1 MKGPFAIVL
10 AVASG
15 IVGASWV
22 GAQDP
27 DRQAEAPKLSLF
39 PVGYLDHDALSD
51 SLKRL
56 ARDYPEAVRLASLAK
71 SREGREVWVVSVG
84 REVKGTGARPSVLVV
99 ANLEADHA
107 VGTQV
112 ALGLIERLAGDRDPA
127 VARLLE
133 GRTVHVVPR
142 LNPDGAERLLK
153 KSPRMDLRGNLAAI
167 DRDRDGKAGEDGPN
181 DLDGDGLALAMR
193 ARDARASL
201 VPDAKDPR
209 ILRKADPAKGERAV
223 FSESTEGIDDDA
235 DGAIDE
241 DPPGGVNLN
250 RNWPQGWTEYN
261 PETGAYPASEPEV
274 AGLIRFAF
282 GHPEIAA
289 VWSFGLN
296 DNLRGEPR
304 GFAAPEAPILAEL
317 ILAFGAATAPRPEVP
332 REEPRK
338 DEPRKDEPRKEE
350 APKDEPARKAEA
362 TPVDAPRPKAQGKGG
377 RAGSRASTPS
387 APAGS
392 APTPGIEGT
401 TDGALSEWAYQ
412 QFGVVGLA
420 SRLWPRPE
428 GVPGGPS
435 PTGEGDARWLDWN
448 DRVMG
453 GSAFVPFR
461 RFDHPTL
468 GPVEIGGWKPG
479 VRLNP
484 PIEQVGAIVDGHY
497 AFLKD
502 LAGRLPS
509 LSISSVKAEAKGG
522 GVFEIKATIENA
534 GTLPTALAQGLTTRK
549 APPVLVR
556 LDLGGAKLLAGKA
569 LNRIDALAG
578 SGGSREFRWLVL
590 APEGTRAMTLEAT
603 CPKAGSARREV
614 ALP

>member
-250 RNWPQGWTEYN
+250 RNWPADWQPDHVQAGAGDFPLSWPETRAVAAFLLDHPNVAGVQAFHNAAGMILRGPGHPSRQAAYPRGDDRVAEEIGATGARMIPFYRNLVIHKDLYSVHGGFIGWTYEHL
-261 PETGAYPASEPEV
+261 G
-274 AGLIRFAF
+274 IF
-282 GHPEIAA
+282 
-289 VWSFGLN
+289 SFTN
-296 DNLRGEPR
+296 
-304 GFAAPEAPILAEL
+304 EL
-317 ILAFGAATAPRPEVP
+317 WNADQMLG
-332 REEPRK
+332 
-338 DEPRKDEPRKEE
+338 
-350 APKDEPARKAEA
+350 
-362 TPVDAPRPKAQGKGG
+362 TP
-377 RAGSRASTPS
+377 

-392 APTPGIEGT
+392 TGPTIARAAGLDREEAQLFASDKLLFGATFREWKPAKHPTYGDIEIGGFVKQSQRVPPT
-401 TDGALSEWAYQ
+401 FMIEELCHRNAAFVLYHADQMPRLEFGEVEVKPLGGEVFAVTATVRNTRSIPSVAQQAAAHNIGLPDVLGLEGA
-412 QFGVVGLA
+412 GLA
-420 SRLWPRPE
+420 VLGGGRLVDPYTGEVEASERDPAHLRLIG
-428 GVPGGPS
+428 GVPGHGS
-435 PTGEGDARWLDWN
+435 IRVRWYVKGSGEA
-448 DRVMG
+448 
-453 GSAFVPFR
+453 
-461 RFDHPTL
+461 TL
-468 GPVEIGGWKPG
+468 KHAS
-479 VRLNP
+479 
-484 PIEQVGAIVDGHY
+484 Q
-497 AFLKD
+497 
-502 LAGRLPS
+502 
-509 LSISSVKAEAKGG
+509 KGG
-522 GVFEIKATIENA
+522 TI
-534 GTLPTALAQGLTTRK
+534 TK
-549 APPVLVR
+549 SVPVH
-556 LDLGGAKLLAGKA
+556 
-569 LNRIDALAG
+569 
-578 SGGSREFRWLVL
+578 
-590 APEGTRAMTLEAT
+590 
-603 CPKAGSARREV
+603 
-614 ALP
+614 

>member
-56 ARDYPEAVRLASLAK
+56 TRDYPEAVRLASLAK

-250 RNWPQGWTEYN
+250 RNWPADWQPDHVQAGAGDFPLSWPETRAVAAFLLDHPNVAGVQAFHNAAGMILRGPGHPSRQAAYPRGDDRVAEEIGATGARMIPFYRNLVIHKDLYSVHGGFIGWTYEHL
-261 PETGAYPASEPEV
+261 G
-274 AGLIRFAF
+274 IF
-282 GHPEIAA
+282 
-289 VWSFGLN
+289 SFTN
-296 DNLRGEPR
+296 
-304 GFAAPEAPILAEL
+304 EL
-317 ILAFGAATAPRPEVP
+317 WNADQMLG
-332 REEPRK
+332 
-338 DEPRKDEPRKEE
+338 
-350 APKDEPARKAEA
+350 
-362 TPVDAPRPKAQGKGG
+362 TP
-377 RAGSRASTPS
+377 

-392 APTPGIEGT
+392 TGPTIARAAGLDREEAQLFANDKLLFGATFREWKPAKHPTYGDIEIGGFVKQSQRVPPT
-401 TDGALSEWAYQ
+401 FMIEELCHRNAAFVLYHADQMPRLEFGEVEVKPLGGEVFAVTATVRNTRSIPSVAQQAAAHNIGLPDVLGLEGA
-412 QFGVVGLA
+412 GLA
-420 SRLWPRPE
+420 VLGGGRLVDPYTGEVEASERDPAHLRLIG
-428 GVPGGPS
+428 GVPGHGS
-435 PTGEGDARWLDWN
+435 IRVRWYVKGSGEA
-448 DRVMG
+448 
-453 GSAFVPFR
+453 
-461 RFDHPTL
+461 TL
-468 GPVEIGGWKPG
+468 KHAS
-479 VRLNP
+479 
-484 PIEQVGAIVDGHY
+484 Q
-497 AFLKD
+497 
-502 LAGRLPS
+502 
-509 LSISSVKAEAKGG
+509 KGG
-522 GVFEIKATIENA
+522 TI
-534 GTLPTALAQGLTTRK
+534 TK
-549 APPVLVR
+549 SVPVH
-556 LDLGGAKLLAGKA
+556 
-569 LNRIDALAG
+569 
-578 SGGSREFRWLVL
+578 
-590 APEGTRAMTLEAT
+590 
-603 CPKAGSARREV
+603 
-614 ALP
+614 